1 MGGVPREVVSF
12 ITPGIDVTE
21 FLLLNREVVNAT
33 AQFTAIGGV
42 TVLQVPN
49 GELWYLHGGNIVT
62 AVLAAGQ
69 TCKVSIGI
77 EQSGQRIQTGDPD
90 TAIAGARAE
99 SFFRDMWL
107 PPGSAVVGRCAELT
121 AGPLT
126 FTAAAVIT
134 RLRI

>member
-1 MGGVPREVVSF
+1 MGGVPREVVST
-12 ITPGIDVTE
+12 ITPGIDITE

-33 AQFTAIGGV
+33 LSFTGIGGV
-42 TVLQVPN
+42 TALQVPN
-49 GELWYLHGGNIVT
+49 GELWYVHAANIAT
-62 AVLAAGQ
+62 AVLAVGQ

-77 EQSGQRIQTGDPD
+77 EQGGQRIQTGDPD

-99 SFFRDMWL
+99 SFFRDLWL
-107 PPGSAVVGRCAELT
+107 PPGTAVVGRCAELT